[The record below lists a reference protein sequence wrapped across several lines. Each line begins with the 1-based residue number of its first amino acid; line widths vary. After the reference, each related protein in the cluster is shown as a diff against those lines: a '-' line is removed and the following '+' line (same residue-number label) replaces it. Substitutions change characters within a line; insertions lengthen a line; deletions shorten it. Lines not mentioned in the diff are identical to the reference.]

1 MTIIKSPRAI
11 EREQRQKEIE
21 KFPIISK
28 NIFIQGLYLADFY
41 DDHYFW
47 LIKLRGY
54 KLEIDNFSFNNF
66 YSCFHLIKEINL
78 IYTKFRGS
86 FITLRTLDNTINSRV
101 IYPNKLKVPK
111 LISDATPLRDIWFWD
126 NYWRNMFVLNREYDK
141 L

>member
-47 LIKLRGY
+47 LIKLRGH
-54 KLEIDNFSFNNF
+54 KLEIDNFFF
-66 YSCFHLIKEINL
+66 LLI
-78 IYTKFRGS
+78 
-86 FITLRTLDNTINSRV
+86 FIVVFI
-101 IYPNKLKVPK
+101 
-111 LISDATPLRDIWFWD
+111 
-126 NYWRNMFVLNREYDK
+126 
-141 L
+141 